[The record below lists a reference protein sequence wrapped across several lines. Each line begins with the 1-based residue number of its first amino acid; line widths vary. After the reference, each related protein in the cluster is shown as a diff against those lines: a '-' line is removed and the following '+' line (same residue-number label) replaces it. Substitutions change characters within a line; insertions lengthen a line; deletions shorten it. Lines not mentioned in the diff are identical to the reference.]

1 MDIIKKIN
9 SSIHFNGGPTV
20 DILDNH
26 SPKYLVEFY
35 ENLGSDWSLVH
46 SMHDIRPFHFYAY
59 KRKFRTNWRIK
70 VWGWED
76 KPVLVLDH
84 IYDETN
90 QNILLVFEH
99 NNYNVQRVW
108 LDTAIK
114 YRDKHRCNL
123 SIRSKFYDR
132 FKKEFNN
139 TQISFYDMTENI
151 NKTFYATYKVKKFD
165 IQSQTANFWESELI
179 YENHSMAYKTW
190 EIPVDWVTIPN
201 EKIIDYILNYE

>member
-1 MDIIKKIN
+1 MNLVKKIN

-59 KRKFRTNWRIK
+59 NRKFRTNWRIK

-132 FKKEFNN
+132 FKKEFKN

-190 EIPVDWVTIPN
+190 DIPVDWVTISN

>member
-132 FKKEFNN
+132 FKKEFKN

-151 NKTFYATYKVKKFD
+151 YKTFYATYKVKKFD

>member
-1 MDIIKKIN
+1 MDIVKKIN
-9 SSIHFNGGPTV
+9 SSIHFNGGPTI

-46 SMHDIRPFHFYAY
+46 SMHDIKPFHFYAY
-59 KRKFRTNWRIK
+59 KRKFRTNWRVK
-70 VWGWED
+70 VWGWEN

-84 IYDETN
+84 IYNETN

-99 NNYNVQRVW
+99 NNYNVQRIW

-132 FKKEFNN
+132 FKKEFKS